1 MNENLKKLLRNY
13 YIFIKDFF
21 YKLFDDKIGYYA
33 SSLSW
38 DTIFAIIPL
47 MAIFVYIFTSMPI
60 FDLLFKK
67 FEIYLFSVIIPSNSK
82 YIMDF
87 LDKFLNNA
95 DQLGA
100 LGFVYVIFAVTLFF
114 KTYDYIIN
122 DIFETNKRDFWSAFK
137 LYLLF
142 LIIIVVG
149 IGVSIYA
156 SFFIEEKTQ
165 SNFLIDSIM
174 PFTITW
180 GIFFISY
187 QLSPNTAVSLKAS
200 ISSSFIAS
208 LIWFLS
214 KKAFILYIYYNKTYT
229 TIYGSISIVLFFFLW
244 IYISWAIFLHG
255 MRFCFLLDKDEEI
268 ERIDKSRS

>member
-1 MNENLKKLLRNY
+1 MNKNLKKLLRNY

-67 FEIYLFSVIIPSNSK
+67 FEIYLFSIVIPSNSK
-82 YIMDF
+82 YI
-87 LDKFLNNA
+87 LDSLEQFLNNA
-95 DQLGA
+95 DQLGI

-114 KTYDYIIN
+114 KTYDYIVN
-122 DIFETNKRDFWSAFK
+122 DIFETDKRDLWSAVK
-137 LYLLF
+137 IYLLF
-142 LIIIVVG
+142 LFIIALTI
-149 IGVSIYA
+149 SISTYV
-156 SFFIEEKTQ
+156 SFFFKENIE
-165 SNFLIDSIM
+165 SNFLVDSLM
-174 PFTITW
+174 PFAITW

-187 QLSPNTAVSLKAS
+187 QLSPNTPVSLKAS

-208 LIWFLS
+208 FVWFLS
-214 KKAFILYIYYNKTYT
+214 KKAFILYIYYNQTYT

-255 MRFCFLLDKDEEI
+255 MRFCYLLDKDEEV
-268 ERIDKSRS
+268 